1 MANTSIRIAHPD
13 QDFKQLADWFT
24 LLEDQPS
31 TETALLEFYSKNR
44 ENCFF
49 KVVEDDDGTLTGF
62 YWVDRSRVD
71 PALGTLYLYV
81 VSEQRRKGLGTR
93 LFADMLTVMAEN
105 GIKTLR
111 VRINSAMTDGMAFAK
126 GRGFTERGH
135 SIRMG
140 LDLERFD
147 DQPYDEI
154 ISRLQEEGFEFTSMA
169 ALGNTLEAQ
178 QKLYKLND
186 ATSSDTPGSEGEHA
200 WPSFEDFQQSVC
212 QAKWYKPEGQIVV
225 IDTHN
230 GDWVAMSA
238 ITRMEGNDFAYN
250 LHTGVQRNYRG
261 RKLAQAVKVLALRFA
276 RDVLH
281 TARVETD
288 HNSKNLPMIAIDIKM
303 GYTEL
308 FGYYSMQKVLDG

>member
-1 MANTSIRIAHPD
+1 MSLRP
-13 QDFKQLADWFT
+13 KQLYWSFT
-24 LLEDQPS
+24 RKTGKIASPKSLKITTGS
-31 TETALLEFYSKNR
+31 
-44 ENCFF
+44 
-49 KVVEDDDGTLTGF
+49 LTGF

-71 PALGTLYLYV
+71 PDLGILYLYV
-81 VSEQRRKGLGTR
+81 LPDNRRKGLGTR
-93 LFADMLTVMAEN
+93 LYADMLTVMAEN
-105 GIKTLR
+105 KLKTLR
-111 VRINSAMTDGMAFAK
+111 VRINSAWTDGMAFAK

-147 DQPYDEI
+147 DQPYDAI
-154 ISRLQEEGFEFTSMA
+154 ISRLQGEGFQFTSMA

-178 QKLYKLND
+178 QKLYELND

-200 WPSFEDFQQSVC
+200 WPSFEEFQQSVC
-212 QAKWYKPEGQIVV
+212 QAKWYKPEGQMVV
-225 IDTHN
+225 IDTHT

-250 LHTGVQRNYRG
+250 LHTGVQRIYRG

-276 RDVLH
+276 RDVLQ

-288 HNSKNLPMIAIDIKM
+288 HNSKNLPMIAIDIKL
-303 GYTEL
+303 GYKEL
-308 FGYYSMQKVLDG
+308 VSYYSMQKVLGG

>member
-1 MANTSIRIAHPD
+1 MTNTFIRTADPE
-13 QDFKQLADWFT
+13 QDFRQLADWFT
-24 LLEDQPS
+24 ILEDQPS

-44 ENCFF
+44 ENCFS
-49 KVVEDDDGTLTGF
+49 KVAEGDDGILTGF

-71 PALGTLYLYV
+71 PDLGILYLYV
-81 VSEQRRKGLGTR
+81 LPDNRRKGLGTR
-93 LFADMLTVMAEN
+93 LYADMLPVMAEN
-105 GIKTLR
+105 KLKTLR
-111 VRINSAMTDGMAFAK
+111 VRINSAWTDGMAFAK

-147 DQPYDEI
+147 DQPYDAI
-154 ISRLQEEGFEFTSMA
+154 ISRLQGEGFQFTSMA
-169 ALGNTLEAQ
+169 VLGNTLEAQ
-178 QKLYKLND
+178 QKLHKLND

-212 QAKWYKPEGQIVV
+212 QANWYKPEGQMVV
-225 IDTHN
+225 IDTHT

-261 RKLAQAVKVLALRFA
+261 RKLAQAVKMLALRFA
-276 RDVLH
+276 RDMLQ
-281 TARVETD
+281 TSRVETD
-288 HNSKNLPMIAIDIKM
+288 HNSKNLPMIAIDIKL
-303 GYTEL
+303 GYKEL
-308 FGYYSMQKVLDG
+308 VSYYSMQKVLGG